1 MRAVQDLP
9 GQYTARFGERA
20 DYRTAVWEILVDEFF
35 AAMIPSDGAVLDLG
49 CGWGE
54 FINNVDAVDRY
65 GMDLNPDSAGRLDPQ
80 VQFLRQDCAEPWRL
94 PDESLDRVFTS
105 NFLEHLPDKQRV
117 SDTLEQAW
125 RCLRPGGRIICLG
138 PNVRCLGGSYW
149 DFFDH
154 YVPLTERSLG
164 EALTLR
170 GFEVEQAV
178 DRFLPY
184 TMSEG
189 PMLSLTLLRAY
200 LKMPSVWRLFGKQ
213 FLVVARK

>member
-1 MRAVQDLP
+1 MSIVQDLP
-9 GQYTARFGERA
+9 GQYTARFAERE
-20 DYRTAVWEILVDEFF
+20 DYRTAVWKILIDEFF
-35 AAMIPSDGAVLDLG
+35 SSMIPRDAAVLDLG

-65 GMDLNPDSAGRLDPQ
+65 GMDLNPDCAGRLDPE
-80 VQFLRQDCAEPWRL
+80 VRFLRQDCADPWEL
-94 PDESLDRVFTS
+94 PEESLDRVFTS

-117 SDTLEQAW
+117 NDTLEQAW

-138 PNVRCLGGSYW
+138 PNVRFLGGRYW

-154 YVPLTERSLG
+154 CVPLTERSLD
-164 EALTLR
+164 EALELR
-170 GFEVEQAV
+170 GFDVEQAV

-189 PMLSLTLLRAY
+189 PKPPPVLVRAY
-200 LKMPSVWRLFGKQ
+200 LNLPPLWRLFGRQ